1 MVIEHQLNSLS
12 KQLNETD
19 QGFIEVGGMPI
30 TVQALDELNKL
41 LCSTPVYSGGNYIPK
56 SVRASLANPPNTVA
70 SQKIPTFLKVD
81 EDSFQVHLHYLGR
94 VDYFDVMKLK
104 NLLQEFSDIAREWQL
119 YLDEQGRHDLVY
131 IYSK

>member
-1 MVIEHQLNSLS
+1 MVIEHQLDNLS

-30 TVQALDELNKL
+30 TVKALDEIFHL

-56 SVRASLANPPNTVA
+56 SVRASLSSPPRAVA
-70 SQKIPTFLKVD
+70 SPRLSTFLKID
-81 EDSFQVHLHYLGR
+81 EENFQVNLHYRGH
-94 VDYFDVMKLK
+94 VDYFDMMKMRGV
-104 NLLQEFSDIAREWQL
+104 LQEFSDIAREWQL

-131 IYSK
+131 VYKK